1 MELRRHMT
9 RIAPLPTQEL
19 LKPSNVQVPVLGR
32 CVEAGG
38 VEGVG
43 VAVAGCVQVLSGLRF
58 ERSKT
63 SVGILPHLRRGLSE
77 ILSPTSG
84 VG

>member
-38 VEGVG
+38 CRRGG
-43 VAVAGCVQVLSGLRF
+43 GGLRTSAEWLTVRAVKDVSWDFTTFAERF
-58 ERSKT
+58 E
-63 SVGILPHLRRGLSE
+63 
-77 ILSPTSG
+77 
-84 VG
+84 